1 MSTLEL
7 GSSSRSAWLLAARPR
22 TLALALASIGMGTF
36 LAAADGHLDVAVA
49 VLTFLTAVWL
59 QILSNLAN
67 DYGDSV
73 HGADSAGRL
82 GPPRAVQSGQISA
95 ASMRRAIM
103 LCAALAAVSGLLLLW
118 LAFGRSA
125 WIYLLLFLL
134 LGGLAV
140 GAAVTYTAG
149 DRPYGYAGLGDL
161 MVFVFFGLVAVVG
174 TYFLQ
179 RQQLAFDV
187 FLPAASCGFFAVG
200 VLNVNNIRDLRSDA
214 AAGKRSIP
222 VRIGRQNARFY
233 HWALLIGGLL
243 CAAGYVLLNWHSP
256 WQWLFL
262 LAVPLFLR
270 NGLVV
275 WRTEDPV
282 KLDPMLRQ
290 LSLSTLAF
298 VLLFGVGQLL

>member
-1 MSTLEL
+1 MSTLEQVP
-7 GSSSRSAWLLAARPR
+7 SSRSAWLLAARPR
-22 TLALALASIGMGTF
+22 TLALALASIGMGIF
-36 LAAADGHLDVAVA
+36 LAAADGRLNVTVA
-49 VLTFLTAVWL
+49 VLTLLTAIWL

-73 HGADSAGRL
+73 HGADSAGRV

-103 LCAALAAVSGLLLLW
+103 LCILLAGVSGLLLLW
-118 LAFGRSA
+118 AAFGQSA
-125 WIYLLLFLL
+125 WIYLLIFLV
-134 LGGLAV
+134 LGALAV

-161 MVFVFFGLVAVVG
+161 MVFIFFGLVAVVG

-179 RQQLAFDV
+179 RQQLAADV
-187 FLPAASCGFFAVG
+187 FLPAASCGLFAVG
-200 VLNVNNIRDLRSDA
+200 VLNVNNIRDLPADA

-222 VRIGRQNARFY
+222 VRIGRQNARLY
-233 HWALLIGGLL
+233 HWGLLLGGLL
-243 CAAGYVLLNWHSP
+243 CAAGYVLLNLRSP
-256 WQWLFL
+256 WQWLFVL
-262 LAVPLFLR
+262 TVPLFLR

-275 WRTEDPV
+275 QRTEDPV
-282 KLDPMLRQ
+282 TLDPMLRQ